1 MTDDELDIDEGEATA
16 AAALAHALD
25 RGSVRDGLPEE
36 ALQTAALLRYGAG
49 ASLDAT
55 RSEAI
60 LGEILEVVE
69 RATARGVRRSG
80 RAGWRW
86 LFGALGMGGAVVI
99 SLLLLL
105 SPRSAP
111 TQPTVVP
118 TPPVTLVRAQL
129 ARFAGE
135 ADEEELDEAMRV
147 YRGGVY
153 AALSERYGDR

>member
-60 LGEILEVVE
+60 LGEILEVAE
-69 RATARGVRRSG
+69 RAGVRGVRRPG

-86 LFGALGMGGAVVI
+86 LFGALGMGGAAAI

-105 SPRSAP
+105 PLRSAP
-111 TQPTVVP
+111 TEPTVVP
-118 TPPVTLVRAQL
+118 TPSVILVRAQL
-129 ARFAGE
+129 ARFSGE
-135 ADEEELDEAMRV
+135 RDDREFDDAMRV